1 MFCFLHGSTR
11 DCDGVSRREFLRVGG
26 LGLAGLTLADSLR
39 LEARA
44 AAPAPARNVILLWMQ
59 GGPSHIDTLDPKP
72 EAPPRSAASSA

>member
-1 MFCFLHGSTR
+1 
-11 DCDGVSRREFLRVGG
+11 
-26 LGLAGLTLADSLR
+26 LAGLTLADSLR